1 MTSQT
6 FCCWLLAPFLSTCTK
21 LLLLCDV
28 TLDTDDVTLS
38 LLFLCD
44 VIGILMPSTPSAIL
58 RGVLKVG
65 LGGFLE
71 LVFFAGVPRALL
83 GALMSV

>member
-6 FCCWLLAPFLSTCTK
+6 FCCWLLTPFLSTAKK

-38 LLFLCD
+38 LLFRCD
-44 VIGILMPSTPSAIL
+44 VIGGVIGILMPSAASAIF
-58 RGVLKVG
+58 RGVLNVG
-65 LGGFLE
+65 LGE
-71 LVFFAGVPRALL
+71 L
-83 GALMSV
+83 